1 MYSKYLKGASLLLT
15 LPTVIVDLTGDDN
28 QYEYMIEF
36 TCKNELSLVEVTELR
51 FSSRY
56 MSISDEQFASMKQT
70 AIDAG
75 IDESIVNSVALADQS
90 RCQLD
95 DELVD
100 QEKVE
105 KMKNWAK
112 DQAKGVIDWWNGN
125 SFLQ

>member
-1 MYSKYLKGASLLLT
+1 
-15 LPTVIVDLTGDDN
+15 
-28 QYEYMIEF
+28 MIEF
-36 TCKNELSLVEVTELR
+36 TCKNESPLVEVTELR

-105 KMKNWAK
+105 RMKNWAK
-112 DQAKGVIDWWNGN
+112 DQAKGVFDWWNGN